1 MARHH
6 HGGER
11 RQLADRLLLT
21 GAEFL
26 SEAELLGL
34 ALHHTALGH
43 ALASQTTNWSE
54 ADRTLIGRV
63 PGLSTDRLASLYAM
77 SELAKRFAVRPLYL
91 SQSLHCSEAV
101 VNVYRPKL
109 ALIKQEVFV
118 AISLNNRNCVV
129 AEHTIAKGSL
139 DSVNVHPRE
148 VFRPL
153 LRDAAARAI
162 ALHNHPSGDPTPS
175 ENDISMCRRLH
186 EVGKL
191 VGIPLLDFLI
201 VAHEGSVS
209 FRDIGLMPAS

>member
-1 MARHH
+1 MARHRH
-6 HGGER
+6 DGER
-11 RQLADRLLLT
+11 RQLAERLLLT
-21 GAEFL
+21 GAESL

-34 ALHHTALGH
+34 ALHDTSLGR
-43 ALASQTTNWSE
+43 ALADHTPNWSD
-54 ADRTLIGRV
+54 ADHTLIGRV
-63 PGLSTDRLASLYAM
+63 PGLSTDRLAALYAM
-77 SELAKRFAVRPLYL
+77 GELAKRFAARPLCL
-91 SQSLHCSEAV
+91 SQPLQCSEAV
-101 VNVYRPKL
+101 VNAYRPKL

-139 DSVNVHPRE
+139 DSVSIHPRE

-162 ALHNHPSGDPTPS
+162 VLHNHPSGDPTPS
-175 ENDISMCRRLH
+175 ENDMAMCRRLH

-209 FRDIGLMPAS
+209 FRDLGLMPAS